1 MDAHPLGFVEYREA
15 LSPQGTYGRWLRTR
29 PAVLR
34 LNDTV
39 FMHAGIN
46 PDKAPR
52 ALDDINKQ
60 VAGEIKRFD
69 DFRSRMIDR
78 KMILPFFTLREVLD
92 VAQIEV
98 ETSAA
103 NSRTSD
109 GGAGGLD
116 ALSVPDSLGLRGLL
130 GINSWALVN
139 PDGPLWFRGFA
150 TWSAEVGAIQ
160 SKYLLQRY
168 NVAHFVA
175 GHTIMPN
182 RRITARFSA
191 AVFLIDTGM
200 LASYAPRGVASA
212 LEINDGRFSAIYADE
227 RMTLLER
234 DNSSRR

>member
-1 MDAHPLGFVEYREA
+1 
-15 LSPQGTYGRWLRTR
+15 
-29 PAVLR
+29 
-34 LNDTV
+34 
-39 FMHAGIN
+39 MHAGIN
-46 PDKAPR
+46 SDKAPR
-52 ALDDINKQ
+52 ALEDINKQ
-60 VAGEIKRFD
+60 VASEIKRFD

-78 KMILPFFTLREVLD
+78 KLILPFFTLREVLD

-98 ETSAA
+98 ESSTSAA
-103 NSRTSD
+103 NGRTSD

-116 ALSVPDSLGLRGLL
+116 AMSIPDPLGLRGLL
-130 GINSWALVN
+130 SINSWALVN

-168 NVAHFVA
+168 NVAHFVV

-182 RRITARFSA
+182 RRITPRFSSA
-191 AVFLIDTGM
+191 MFLIDTGM

-212 LEINDGRFSAIYADE
+212 LEISDGRFSAIYADE

-234 DNSSRR
+234 DSRR